1 MKHTTLYVYDES
13 LYKRMS
19 AVAKL
24 QGKSL
29 VRFMWDELVSR
40 MNQNYNKGTLA
51 QFINEGEIVKAP
63 SIDEG
68 MEQQKMK
75 FMQMS
80 LNSLEE
86 YHKDLMRHIKIFKNE
101 LRSKKNE

>member
-1 MKHTTLYVYDES
+1 
-13 LYKRMS
+13 MS

-40 MNQNYNKGTLA
+40 MDQNYNKGTLA

-63 SIDEG
+63 MLDEG
-68 MEQQKMK
+68 IEQQKMK
-75 FMQMS
+75 FMKMPLKS
-80 LNSLEE
+80 MEE
-86 YHKDLMRHIKIFKNE
+86 YEKDLLKHVKIFKNE
-101 LRSKKNE
+101 LRHKKNE

>member
-1 MKHTTLYVYDES
+1 
-13 LYKRMS
+13 MS

>member
-1 MKHTTLYVYDES
+1 
-13 LYKRMS
+13 MS

-29 VRFMWDELVSR
+29 VRFMWDELVAR
-40 MNQNYNKGTLA
+40 MNQNYNKGTLV

-63 SIDEG
+63 MLDEG
-68 MEQQKMK
+68 IEQQKMK
-75 FMQMS
+75 FMRMP
-80 LNSLEE
+80 LESLEE
-86 YHKDLMRHIKIFKNE
+86 YEKDIMKHIKIFKNE

>member
-1 MKHTTLYVYDES
+1 
-13 LYKRMS
+13 MS

-29 VRFMWDELVSR
+29 VRFIWDELVCR
-40 MNQNYNKGTLA
+40 MDQNYNKGTLA

-63 SIDEG
+63 MLDEG
-68 MEQQKMK
+68 IEQQKMK
-75 FMQMS
+75 FMKMPLKS
-80 LNSLEE
+80 MEE
-86 YHKDLMRHIKIFKNE
+86 YEKDLSRHIKIFKNE